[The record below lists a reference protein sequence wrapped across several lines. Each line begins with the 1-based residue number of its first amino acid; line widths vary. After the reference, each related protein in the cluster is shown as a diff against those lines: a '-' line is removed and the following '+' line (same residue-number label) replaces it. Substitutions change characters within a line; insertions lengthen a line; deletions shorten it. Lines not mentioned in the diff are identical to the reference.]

1 MTDQCSG
8 IVPRAVK
15 GQAEV
20 HGVIIRKHLLI
31 SDKFEDL
38 INPFDYPAPVPV

>member
-1 MTDQCSG
+1 VIG
-8 IVPRAVK
+8 LPALRRGALK

-31 SDKFEDL
+31 RDKFEDL
-38 INPFDYPAPVPV
+38 INPFDHPAPVLA